1 MNVEIG
7 TEAAQFPEKVN
18 INEIL
23 VATQAVS
30 GSIQTR
36 YQKDVL
42 FFRWIGE
49 KYTQTQPTPVVLLMM
64 TVYWCVLQLLY
75 KRSLI
80 DSIWVSVFDKC
91 CVLGKQIFL
100 YTVKKSLR
108 FSSPQSWC
116 QLPNSSWPG
125 RIKLF
130 PARESLVSDIPAGE
144 KKIAYLFLQCKVVYA
159 YFYVF
164 SLYRTDCEEYD

>member
-64 TVYWCVLQLLY
+64 TVY
-75 KRSLI
+75 
-80 DSIWVSVFDKC
+80 
-91 CVLGKQIFL
+91 
-100 YTVKKSLR
+100 
-108 FSSPQSWC
+108 
-116 QLPNSSWPG
+116 
-125 RIKLF
+125 
-130 PARESLVSDIPAGE
+130 
-144 KKIAYLFLQCKVVYA
+144 
-159 YFYVF
+159 
-164 SLYRTDCEEYD
+164 